1 MVMHKFPSIEQFR
14 NVKRAVEYATQYSG
28 KDEAGVPILNLDAV
42 LPTLKFKGTEK
53 IHGSNCSIY
62 IDPTGEIICQS
73 RERVIKVGDD
83 NYGFA
88 SFINNLPPEIINHWK
103 ETYKGCVIAG
113 EWAGQGIQDVV
124 AVSKVPKFWVIF
136 AAWGVDEIDEDN
148 NHWIDVSTLKHWNE
162 SRIFNIT
169 QVPTFEIEINFN
181 DPVKIAEAI
190 NQINQYTIEVE
201 ALSPLGKLLGVEG
214 IGEGIVWTPTD
225 SEWSNSRYRFK
236 TKGEKHS
243 ESKVTKLADVD
254 VEKVATINELV
265 SKVVEEGRL
274 IQAWNWLKENN
285 KEQTEKSTGDF
296 IRWVNN
302 DIAKEES
309 DLIAASSLNVKD
321 ISGVVSTAARK
332 WFFNKMK

>member
-1 MVMHKFPSIEQFR
+1 M
-14 NVKRAVEYATQYSG
+14 
-28 KDEAGVPILNLDAV
+28 
-42 LPTLKFKGTEK
+42 
-53 IHGSNCSIY
+53 
-62 IDPTGEIICQS
+62 
-73 RERVIKVGDD
+73 
-83 NYGFA
+83 
-88 SFINNLPPEIINHWK
+88 
-103 ETYKGCVIAG
+103 
-113 EWAGQGIQDVV
+113 
-124 AVSKVPKFWVIF
+124 
-136 AAWGVDEIDEDN
+136 
-148 NHWIDVSTLKHWNE
+148 
-162 SRIFNIT
+162 
-169 QVPTFEIEINFN
+169 
-181 DPVKIAEAI
+181 
-190 NQINQYTIEVE
+190 
-201 ALSPLGKLLGVEG
+201 LGVEG

-309 DLIAASSLNVKD
+309 DLIAASGLNAKD
-321 ISGVVSTAARK
+321 ISGAVSTAARK